1 VVEELTRSPSEVK
14 FAVCLD
20 DQNASPPEDIGG
32 PSGYVHF
39 LEAITNRDHDEHDG
53 YHEWVGGSFDPSDF
67 DLADTNARCQKIR

>member
-1 VVEELTRSPSEVK
+1 
-14 FAVCLD
+14 
-20 DQNASPPEDIGG
+20 
-32 PSGYVHF
+32 VHF